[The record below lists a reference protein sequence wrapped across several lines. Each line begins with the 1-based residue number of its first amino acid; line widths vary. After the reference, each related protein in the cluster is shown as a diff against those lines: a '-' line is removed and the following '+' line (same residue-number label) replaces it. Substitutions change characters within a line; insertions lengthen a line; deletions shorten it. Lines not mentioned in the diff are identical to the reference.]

1 MKEPED
7 VHTSGVTT
15 CIFKRLCEFQKIFS
29 EAVPKYK
36 VHARLEAG
44 DQFEVDASTSLDV
57 KGVSI
62 YLSMIRA
69 LHWVMTLGRMDI
81 FATKMTSTMTIN
93 NFDSAPCE
101 NYLDCSKRIYAKL
114 SPCIYQVKNKTT

>member
-7 VHTSGVTT
+7 VHTCGVTT
-15 CIFKRLCEFQKIFS
+15 YIFKRLS
-29 EAVPKYK
+29 EAVPKCK
-36 VHARLEAG
+36 VHARLEPG
-44 DQFEVDASTSLDV
+44 DQFEVDASTLFDA

-62 YLSMIRA
+62 YMSMIRA

-93 NFDSAPCE
+93 NFDSAPFE
-101 NYLDCSKRIYAKL
+101 NHLDCSKRIYAQL